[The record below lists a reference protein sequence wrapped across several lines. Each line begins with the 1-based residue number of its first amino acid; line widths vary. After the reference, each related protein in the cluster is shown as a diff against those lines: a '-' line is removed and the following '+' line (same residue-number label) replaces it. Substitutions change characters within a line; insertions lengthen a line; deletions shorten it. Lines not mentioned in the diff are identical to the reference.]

1 MVKKF
6 VNHSMEEYNNR
17 WEYILQRDLNNS
29 SDSEVDKVT
38 RNNQE
43 TQEVLN
49 AGIAQLVERNLAK
62 VEVEGSNPFSRS
74 KE

>member
-1 MVKKF
+1 MVKIF
-6 VNHSMEEYNNR
+6 VNRSMEEYNNR
-17 WEYILQRDLNNS
+17 WDYILQRDLNNS

-43 TQEVLN
+43 TQDVLN

>member
-6 VNHSMEEYNNR
+6 VNRSMEEYNNR

-62 VEVEGSNPFSRS
+62 GEVEGSNPFSRS

>member
-1 MVKKF
+1 
-6 VNHSMEEYNNR
+6 MEEYNNR